1 MADGDMSAPKRARF
15 KPANPAKAKDYRVER
30 IPHAEAAPFIREHH
44 YAKGCAN
51 TSTEAFGL
59 YRGPILVGAAVWMPP
74 TRVCAESVDRE
85 DWRRVISLSRLA
97 VAPTEPQNAESLFIG
112 AMLRAMQREGRW
124 VAAVTFADESQ
135 GHGGT
140 IYKATNWRY
149 LGRTK
154 PEPRWEDANGK
165 QVSRLATKS
174 RTAKD
179 MAELGHR
186 MVGKFSKHKY
196 VWRFDRRRPTHAIPG
211 DSGKAER

>member
-1 MADGDMSAPKRARF
+1 MADGDMGTTKRPRF
-15 KPANPAKAKDYRVER
+15 KPTDAAKAKDYRIER
-30 IPHAEAAPFIREHH
+30 IPFVEGAAFIREHH

-51 TSTEAFGL
+51 TATETFGL
-59 YRGPILVGAAVWMPP
+59 YRGPFLVGAALWMPP

-85 DWRRVISLSRLA
+85 DWRKVIALSRLA

-112 AMLRAMQREGRW
+112 AMLRTLQREGRW
-124 VAAVTFADESQ
+124 AAAVTFADESQ

-179 MAELGHR
+179 MAEIGHR

-196 VWRFDRRRPTHAIPG
+196 VWRFDRRRTTHDPTG
-211 DSGKAER
+211 EQR